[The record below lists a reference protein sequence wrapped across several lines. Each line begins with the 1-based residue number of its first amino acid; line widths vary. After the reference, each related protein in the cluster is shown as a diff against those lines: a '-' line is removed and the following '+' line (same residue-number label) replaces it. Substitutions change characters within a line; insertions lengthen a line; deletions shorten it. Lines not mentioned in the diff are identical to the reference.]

1 MGYPIVFLGVGKTK
15 GVKLC
20 FETTEATNYLLE
32 AHDRKEVEISS
43 KHLLKTYSVPA
54 TPIGVLSL
62 IRSDLCEVIILI

>member
-1 MGYPIVFLGVGKTK
+1 MVITENEKRKHWVPHSFSGGGEDQR
-15 GVKLC
+15 VKLC

-54 TPIGVLSL
+54 TL
-62 IRSDLCEVIILI
+62 IWCFISHS